1 MMIVRQPGMLTTRQD
16 HGWQNMLHLSLSRG
30 GAMDP
35 DALATANQLVGNPLD
50 ACGLEFTGVGPTL
63 FFPKASCVA
72 WTGGMMP
79 ATMTVANTVNSV
91 SLPSHRPVVVPAGAT
106 VRWGACLAGFRC
118 WLAVAGGIEAPSL
131 LASRS
136 SHLAAVIGGTPLRK
150 DDQLTVGLPTDRA
163 QRIQSVI
170 GSMTD
175 KLSWSVS
182 TTVPERWPV
191 IEIAALPGRHF
202 SRLGEEDQKRLLEQI
217 WTVSSSSNRQGLS
230 LSGERLA
237 TVLPNILSEPVREGT
252 VQLPPSGQPI
262 VLLAE
267 HQSTG
272 GYPRVLEILS
282 TERERLAQ
290 AGPSAR
296 ILFRL
301 VSLEQADRLRASRQ
315 RAQDALR
322 DSIAG
327 KLSSLCGP
335 LTSTQT

>member
-1 MMIVRQPGMLTTRQD
+1 MTMIVRQPGMLTTRQD
-16 HGWQNMLHLSLSRG
+16 QGWEHKLHLSLSRG

-50 ACGLEFTGVGPTL
+50 TCGLEFTGVGPTL
-63 FFPKASCVA
+63 FFAQDLCLA
-72 WTGGMMP
+72 WTGGMML
-79 ATMTVANTVNSV
+79 ATMTVSHKANSV

-106 VRWGACLAGFRC
+106 VRWGSCISGFRC
-118 WLAVAGGIEAPSL
+118 WLAVGGGVDAQQL

-136 SHLAAVIGGTPLRK
+136 SHVAAVIGGNPLRK
-150 DDQLTVGLPTDRA
+150 DDRVTVGSPSDRA
-163 QRIQSVI
+163 QRIQSVV
-170 GSMTD
+170 GSMTHT
-175 KLSWSVS
+175 LSWSVS
-182 TTVPERWPV
+182 TTVPALWPL

-202 SRLGEEDQKRLLEQI
+202 LQLSEEDQRRLLEQV

-230 LSGERLA
+230 LSGDRLV

-272 GYPRVLEILS
+272 GYPRVLEIPS

-301 VSLEQADRLRASRQ
+301 VSLEQADRFRASRQ

-335 LTSTQT
+335 LI

>member
-1 MMIVRQPGMLTTRQD
+1 MMIIVRQPGMLTTRQD

-50 ACGLEFTGVGPTL
+50 ACGLEFTGMGPTL
-63 FFPKASCVA
+63 FFPQALCLA

-79 ATMTVANTVNSV
+79 ATMTVANKAKAIAV

-150 DDQLTVGLPTDRA
+150 DDQLTVGSPSNHA

-182 TTVPERWPV
+182 TTVPALWPV

-202 SRLGEEDQKRLLEQI
+202 SRLSEEDQKRLLEQI

-230 LSGERLA
+230 LSGERLS
-237 TVLPNILSEPVREGT
+237 TTLPNILSEPVREGT

-282 TERERLAQ
+282 KERARLAQ

-335 LTSTQT
+335 LI

>member
-1 MMIVRQPGMLTTRQD
+1 MTVIVRQPGMLTTRQD
-16 HGWQNMLHLSLSRG
+16 HGWKNMLHLSLSRG
-30 GAMDP
+30 GAMDS

-50 ACGLEFTGVGPTL
+50 ACGLEFTGIGPTL
-63 FFPKASCVA
+63 FFSEEACLA
-72 WTGGMMP
+72 WTGGVMP
-79 ATMTVANTVNSV
+79 ATMTVPHRTTTIN
-91 SLPSHRPVVVPAGAT
+91 LPSHRPVVVPAGAT
-106 VRWGACLAGFRC
+106 VRWGPCRAGFRC
-118 WLAVAGGIEAPSL
+118 WLALGGGIEAPLL

-136 SHLAAVIGGTPLRK
+136 SHLAAVIGGTLLRK
-150 DDQLTVGLPTDRA
+150 DDPLTLGAPSDCTRRL
-163 QRIQSVI
+163 QSTI
-170 GSMTD
+170 RSMTD
-175 KLSWSVS
+175 QLAWSVS
-182 TTVPERWPV
+182 TTVPTRWPV

-202 SRLGEEDQKRLLEQI
+202 AQLSEEDQKRLLAQI

-290 AGPSAR
+290 AGPNAR

-315 RAQDALR
+315 RSQDTLR

-327 KLSSLCGP
+327 KLLSLCG
-335 LTSTQT
+335 Q